1 MAAGEGGVVMEFNLF
16 TLRRKL
22 EIEKWREYTWEEV
35 ARSAGV
41 HPNTVYNLA
50 ANRSKRVD
58 VETLGKLD
66 NYFIGEGLDIGPG
79 DLFVFKP
86 AEPAQS

>member
-1 MAAGEGGVVMEFNLF
+1 MEFNLF

-22 EIEKWREYTWEEV
+22 EIEKGREYTWEEI
-35 ARSAGV
+35 ARAAGV

-58 VETLGKLD
+58 VETLAKLA
-66 NYFIGEGLDIGPG
+66 NYFIREGMDIGPG
-79 DLFVFKP
+79 DLFQFKP
-86 AEPAQS
+86 AEEAGEPA